1 MGWNEK
7 LAAALPRGGFSG
19 EDQVPAA
26 RWAHPDELALEWEYS
41 RSSVFLGYGWRNG
54 EWRGVGRQRDDRHLM
69 LVAGSRAGKGVSY
82 VVPNLLLYEGSILAL
97 DPKGE
102 LARETAAP
110 RARRG
115 QKVVVL
121 DPFGVATGN
130 AATLRGSFNPLLE
143 IDPDPN
149 SKTALDDVAL
159 LAEAL
164 IVHPEGQGERHWTE
178 SASELVKLLMLYAL
192 LQPPEQRTFA
202 FVRRFFHA
210 PGEFSEG
217 APVSGQHLMLAEM
230 AGHTAAFDGV
240 LAGIANAMLGK
251 PEKEFASIVSAATT
265 QLAFLDSPQLA
276 GCLSTSSFKLSQLK
290 TEKTTVYLCLP
301 ASRMATHAKWFRM
314 VINLV
319 LVMCEAVQVK
329 PDPPLLLMLDEFPVL
344 GHMRQVEAAAGQ
356 IAGFGVRLFT
366 IVQDLSQLRRHYQDG
381 WETFIGNSGTTL
393 FFGMSDATTLRYVS
407 DRLGTIGYDFTRSNK
422 LSLMARM
429 GGGKM
434 IDNQL
439 QLSKLLEPHEV
450 ERIFARETERALL
463 FYSGQSPVILRRAVY
478 HQDPAFRE
486 LL

>member
-1 MGWNEK
+1 MGWSDK
-7 LAAALPRGGFSG
+7 LNAVLPRGGFSG
-19 EDQVPAA
+19 DDQVPAA
-26 RWAHPDELALEWEYS
+26 RWAHHDELAAEWDYD
-41 RSSVFLGYGWRNG
+41 RSSVFLGYATRGDA
-54 EWRGVGRQRDDRHLM
+54 WRGIGRKRDDRHLM

-102 LARETAAP
+102 LARATASS

-115 QKVVVL
+115 HKVVVL
-121 DPFGVATGN
+121 DPFGVSGDKSSE
-130 AATLRGSFNPLLE
+130 LRGSFNPLLE
-143 IDPDPN
+143 IDADPD

-164 IVHPEGQGERHWTE
+164 IIHPEGQGERHWTE
-178 SASELVKLLMLYAL
+178 SASELVRLLMLYAL

-210 PGEFSEG
+210 PVEFSEG
-217 APVSGQHLMLAEM
+217 APVSGQHVMLTEM
-230 AGHTAAFDGV
+230 AEHTDAFGGV

-251 PEKEFASIVSAATT
+251 PEKEFASIVSAAAT
-265 QLAFLDSPQLA
+265 QLSFLDSPQLA
-276 GCLSTSSFKLSQLK
+276 ACLGTSSFKLSQLK

-314 VINLV
+314 IINLV
-319 LVMCEAVQVK
+319 LVMCESEPVV

-366 IVQDLSQLRRHYQDG
+366 IVQDLSQLRRHYPES
-381 WETFIGNSGTTL
+381 WETFIGNSGTAI

-407 DRLGTIGYDFTRSNK
+407 ERLGTIGYDFTRMNK
-422 LSLMARM
+422 LSATARM
-429 GGGKM
+429 AGGKA
-434 IDNQL
+434 IESQL

-450 ERIFARETERALL
+450 ERIFARETGRALML
-463 FYSGQSPVILRRAVY
+463 YSGQSPVILRRAIY
-478 HQDPAFRE
+478 HQDPAFQE